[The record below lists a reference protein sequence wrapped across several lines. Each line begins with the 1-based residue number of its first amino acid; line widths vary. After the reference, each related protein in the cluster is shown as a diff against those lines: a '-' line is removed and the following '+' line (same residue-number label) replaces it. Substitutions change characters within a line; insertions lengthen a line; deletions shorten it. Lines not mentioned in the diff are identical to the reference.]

1 MAFKV
6 CRSVSHKGICRGVRL
21 VERIGAEALHIIK
34 NFVCRLLVHSVCNR
48 ACAQNIAVFILF
60 AVNKELPLPLH
71 NIMLFLCHCAAHNV
85 RPAEG
90 IARKRAEDLHY
101 LLLVHNAPVGDRE
114 YRL

>member
-1 MAFKV
+1 M
-6 CRSVSHKGICRGVRL
+6 RL